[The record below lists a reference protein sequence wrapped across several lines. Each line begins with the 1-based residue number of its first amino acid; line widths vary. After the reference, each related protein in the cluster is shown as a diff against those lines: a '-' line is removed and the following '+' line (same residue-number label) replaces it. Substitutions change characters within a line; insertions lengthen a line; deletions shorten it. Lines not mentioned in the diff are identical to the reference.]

1 MPIKFSNIEDAF
13 FFISMGEMYMNSAI
27 LCIKTG
33 RIFYTSDLGDSD
45 ELPEDIDNDPDKY
58 IDIPHKN
65 ELNLGKVLVINF
77 TSIHMPDNMEK
88 VQSIFRKKGAY
99 SRFKDL
105 LETKGLLEK
114 WYDFEEEQQKNALIE
129 WCREN
134 NIETRE

>member
-1 MPIKFSNIEDAF
+1 MPIKFSDIEDAF

-114 WYDFEEEQQKNALIE
+114 WYEFEEEQQKRL
-129 WCREN
+129 
-134 NIETRE
+134 